1 MYTKTKG
8 DFISSFFWPYY
19 IFGEKIISLK
29 FLVYIFYAEIEFV
42 PTNVHT
48 TAVPSSFWH
57 FHYI

>member
-48 TAVPSSFWH
+48 TVPSSFWH